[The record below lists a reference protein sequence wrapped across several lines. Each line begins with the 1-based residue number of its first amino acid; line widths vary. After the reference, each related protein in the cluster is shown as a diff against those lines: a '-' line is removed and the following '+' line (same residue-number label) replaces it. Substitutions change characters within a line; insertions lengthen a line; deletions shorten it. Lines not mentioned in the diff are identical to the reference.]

1 MINKIRNTP
10 ATKFSLL
17 LLLAVFGF
25 YSCNQNSQKTEE
37 ITSVKADPAE
47 DAKGDTFSIVAY
59 DKTTGQV
66 GGAGCSCVPGISG
79 GIVFLS
85 DLITDGTSNL
95 NNIVGA
101 IHSQASY
108 NSSTQAFARNRM
120 LAGDT
125 PQQIIDATVAADG
138 GSASRQYGVVG
149 VDNPGAAGWTG
160 SSNGNYANDIQ
171 YDDANFT
178 ISIQGN
184 ILDSSTS
191 GGRDDILN
199 DMQEAFLNA
208 EGTLADRLLAAMQGA
223 KRVGGDSRCY
233 DSNPS
238 NTRGSSGTTAFVQV
252 LSPGETTPSLSYNTG
267 NAVSTLVEPIDVLQ
281 CLYDNGENTPFCRTT
296 VDTFPYSM
304 DFETKSWEQETA
316 TCSVNSSWIRSR
328 HTSPSGNTGPA
339 GANQGDLYLH
349 VEASNIGGQGTSP
362 RDAFIGSPCF
372 TIPSNSTASI
382 TFDYHMFGSDMGTLS
397 LKASSN
403 GGSSWTTLWS
413 ETGNQGNSWFNDELV
428 DISSYA
434 GSTVK
439 FRFEARL
446 GNGFESDMALD
457 DIQIDV
463 QPILACSGATKT
475 WNGSSWSPS
484 GAPGLTNPVVIA
496 GNYDTSSGADG
507 SFEACTV
514 TVNNG
519 ATLTV
524 GADSYMLV
532 DTDITVNGT
541 LQVDHTG
548 NVVQNDDTASVVKAP
563 IATIQVD
570 ITTPVLQTRDFM
582 VMGSPMSAETRNGV
596 FADAFL
602 VLNHNTTDFV
612 PDNTVPN
619 PHGVTFADLNG
630 DFWKSYTGA
639 INVGEG
645 YIVRPQDSYSDPAN
659 EAYFMTYNQGTL
671 NNGEVVRNINLNTAN
686 DDTPNIYANPYP
698 SAMSGFE
705 LINQNPLINEIYFWE
720 HLTPPSSSIPGWNST
735 NFSMRDISMYN
746 LTGGTKAPND
756 TSPTGV
762 TEPNGVIS
770 TGQGFAIMATNAGT
784 MTMNNSMRLSSGNTT
799 LRAPNQ
805 EDLDKLWLSVKSVEY
820 EVSSSMLLGFNPV
833 ATANLDPGYDSERL
847 SDQLSIFTTHIATGS
862 QLGIQTTSAF
872 DSNMKFPVGFLTK
885 IEDKTTYEIA
895 LDKVI
900 GERISN
906 AKVFLHD
913 SVEGL
918 VIDLTTQS
926 YVFESNATNSPE
938 RFTVFFTADNTL
950 GAQELIIQNIKFYP
964 NPAKD
969 VLNILSANQPLE
981 QIEIYD
987 MRGRLLEQYSAENNV
1002 SFSINVSALRTGV
1015 YFVKINTA
1023 SGSITKRFIKE

>member
-1 MINKIRNTP
+1 
-10 ATKFSLL
+10 
-17 LLLAVFGF
+17 
-25 YSCNQNSQKTEE
+25 
-37 ITSVKADPAE
+37 
-47 DAKGDTFSIVAY
+47 
-59 DKTTGQV
+59 
-66 GGAGCSCVPGISG
+66 
-79 GIVFLS
+79 
-85 DLITDGTSNL
+85 
-95 NNIVGA
+95 
-101 IHSQASY
+101 
-108 NSSTQAFARNRM
+108 
-120 LAGDT
+120 
-125 PQQIIDATVAADG
+125 
-138 GSASRQYGVVG
+138 
-149 VDNPGAAGWTG
+149 
-160 SSNGNYANDIQ
+160 
-171 YDDANFT
+171 
-178 ISIQGN
+178 
-184 ILDSSTS
+184 
-191 GGRDDILN
+191 
-199 DMQEAFLNA
+199 
-208 EGTLADRLLAAMQGA
+208 
-223 KRVGGDSRCY
+223 
-233 DSNPS
+233 
-238 NTRGSSGTTAFVQV
+238 
-252 LSPGETTPSLSYNTG
+252 
-267 NAVSTLVEPIDVLQ
+267 
-281 CLYDNGENTPFCRTT
+281 
-296 VDTFPYSM
+296 
-304 DFETKSWEQETA
+304 
-316 TCSVNSSWIRSR
+316 
-328 HTSPSGNTGPA
+328 
-339 GANQGDLYLH
+339 
-349 VEASNIGGQGTSP
+349 
-362 RDAFIGSPCF
+362 
-372 TIPSNSTASI
+372 
-382 TFDYHMFGSDMGTLS
+382 
-397 LKASSN
+397 
-403 GGSSWTTLWS
+403 
-413 ETGNQGNSWFNDELV
+413 
-428 DISSYA
+428 
-434 GSTVK
+434 
-439 FRFEARL
+439 
-446 GNGFESDMALD
+446 
-457 DIQIDV
+457 
-463 QPILACSGATKT
+463 
-475 WNGSSWSPS
+475 
-484 GAPGLTNPVVIA
+484 
-496 GNYDTSSGADG
+496 
-507 SFEACTV
+507 
-514 TVNNG
+514 
-519 ATLTV
+519 
-524 GADSYMLV
+524 
-532 DTDITVNGT
+532 
-541 LQVDHTG
+541 
-548 NVVQNDDTASVVKAP
+548 
-563 IATIQVD
+563 
-570 ITTPVLQTRDFM
+570 
-582 VMGSPMSAETRNGV
+582 
-596 FADAFL
+596 
-602 VLNHNTTDFV
+602 
-612 PDNTVPN
+612 
-619 PHGVTFADLNG
+619 
-630 DFWKSYTGA
+630 
-639 INVGEG
+639 
-645 YIVRPQDSYSDPAN
+645 
-659 EAYFMTYNQGTL
+659 MTYNQGTL

>member
-1 MINKIRNTP
+1 MINKIRKTP

-17 LLLAVFGF
+17 MAVFLFGL
-25 YSCNQNSQKTEE
+25 YACNQKTEDSE
-37 ITSVKADPAE
+37 GNLGTNPDTSRDSE
-47 DAKGDTFSIVAY
+47 GDTFSIVAY

-66 GGAGCSCVPGISG
+66 GGAACSCVSYSG
-79 GIVFLS
+79 GIDFLS
-85 DLITDGTSNL
+85 DLITDGTNSP

-101 IHSQASY
+101 IHSQAAY
-108 NSSTQAFARNRM
+108 NSSTQTFARNRM

-125 PQQIIDATVAADG
+125 PQQIINATVAADG
-138 GSASRQYGVVG
+138 SSASRQYGVVG
-149 VDNPGAAGWTG
+149 VDVPGAAGFSGT
-160 SSNGNYANDIQ
+160 SNGDYKNDQ
-171 YDDANFT
+171 QGDNALYT
-178 ISIQGN
+178 YSIQGN
-184 ILDSSTS
+184 ILDTSNGQDLLDDMEAIFNST
-191 GGRDDILN
+191 D
-199 DMQEAFLNA
+199 
-208 EGTLADRLLAAMQGA
+208 GTLGDKLMAALQAA
-223 KRVGGDSRCY
+223 KRVGGDSRCQ
-233 DSNPS
+233 S
-238 NTRGSSGTTAFVQV
+238 RGNSGRTAFVQV
-252 LSPGETTPSLSYNTG
+252 LSPGETTPGLAYDVGDSVS
-267 NAVSTLVEPIDVLQ
+267 AVADYIEPIDVLQ
-281 CLYDNGENTPFCRTT
+281 CLYDAGENTPFCRQT
-296 VDTFPYSM
+296 VSTFPYSM
-304 DFETKSWEQETA
+304 DFEEKSWEQEQA
-316 TCSVNSSWIRSR
+316 TCNVNSSWIRSR
-328 HTSPSGNTGPA
+328 FASPSTGTGPS
-339 GANQGDLYLH
+339 GPNQGTLYTF
-349 VEASNIGGQGTSP
+349 VEASNINGQGTSP

-413 ETGNQGNSWFNDELV
+413 ETGNQGNSWFNDEFV

-563 IATIQVD
+563 TATIQVD
-570 ITTPVLQTRDFM
+570 ITTPILQTRDFM

-950 GAQELIIQNIKFYP
+950 GAEALTIQNIKFYP

-1002 SFSINVSALRTGV
+1002 SFSIKVSALRTGV

-1023 SGSITKRFIKE
+1023 SGSISKRLIKE